1 MKMYADPAKIPSNI
15 KYHRPFLKIEPR
27 QKELLTFLL
36 PLAITAVRKAMRV
49 TESKHRAPR
58 CRLYKTGKHFS

>member
-27 QKELLTFLL
+27 QKELFAFLL
-36 PLAITAVRKAMRV
+36 PLVITAARKAMRA
-49 TESKHRAPR
+49 TERKHIEPR
-58 CRLYKTGKHFS
+58 YRLRKTGKHFS